1 MQLELLLSSKELSPR
16 LVDKLTLATEEGT
29 KLVSAL
35 YSSLAF
41 YKDRYEEHDKIRR
54 LIHLRVERPCVS
66 RRVSACLSPIT
77 LKGEEMLLIRP
88 RTTY

>member
-1 MQLELLLSSKELSPR
+1 MSPR
-16 LVDKLTLATEEGT
+16 LEDKLTLATEEGT

-41 YKDRYEEHDKIRR
+41 YKDRYEDEHGKIRR

-66 RRVSACLSPIT
+66 R
-77 LKGEEMLLIRP
+77 
-88 RTTY
+88 

>member
-1 MQLELLLSSKELSPR
+1 MHMSPR
-16 LVDKLTLATEEGT
+16 LEDKLTLATEEGT

-66 RRVSACLSPIT
+66 RRVSACLRPKT
-77 LKGEEMLLIRP
+77 KRGEKLLL
-88 RTTY
+88 